1 MVVTA
6 VRGVGNPVCGASTLG
21 SEFCR
26 FTVLTLW
33 TSPVRKG
40 SRANMGQTSER
51 APVEILLVEDNPA
64 DVRLAR
70 EALREG
76 QITSNLSCV
85 SNGVEALA
93 FLRREADFS
102 GSPRPDIILL
112 DLNLPQIDGFAVLT
126 EIKDD
131 PDLRTIPVVVLTTSS
146 NPDDILRAYELHASF
161 YIKKPAD
168 LDEFVNAMQSF
179 DGFCLT
185 VAQLPPRSNST
196 TPSS

>member
-1 MVVTA
+1 MSLPPQ
-6 VRGVGNPVCGASTLG
+6 R
-21 SEFCR
+21 E
-26 FTVLTLW
+26 
-33 TSPVRKG
+33 
-40 SRANMGQTSER
+40 E
-51 APVEILLVEDNPA
+51 VEILLVEDNPA
-64 DVRLAR
+64 DVRLAK

-76 QITSNLSCV
+76 EIPSNLSCV

-93 FLRREADFS
+93 FLRQEGDFATA
-102 GSPRPDIILL
+102 PRPDIILL

-161 YIKKPAD
+161 YIKKPSD
-168 LDEFVNAMQSF
+168 LDEFVNAMHSF

-185 VAQLPPRSNST
+185 VAQLPPRPST
-196 TPSS
+196 VNHDSE

>member
-1 MVVTA
+1 
-6 VRGVGNPVCGASTLG
+6 
-21 SEFCR
+21 
-26 FTVLTLW
+26 
-33 TSPVRKG
+33 
-40 SRANMGQTSER
+40 MGQDSER
-51 APVEILLVEDNPA
+51 EGVEILLVEDNPA
-64 DVRLAR
+64 DVRLAQ

-76 QITSNLSCV
+76 KITSNLSCV

-93 FLRREADFS
+93 YLRREGNYQD
-102 GSPRPDIILL
+102 SPRPDIILL

-168 LDEFVNAMQSF
+168 LDEFVNAMHSF

-185 VAQLPPRSNST
+185 VAQLPPRKAAPKSAD
-196 TPSS
+196 

>member
-1 MVVTA
+1 
-6 VRGVGNPVCGASTLG
+6 
-21 SEFCR
+21 
-26 FTVLTLW
+26 
-33 TSPVRKG
+33 
-40 SRANMGQTSER
+40 MGKSKER
-51 APVEILLVEDNPA
+51 EPVEILLVEDNPA

-76 QITSNLSCV
+76 KIESNLNSV
-85 SNGVEALA
+85 SNGIEALA
-93 FLRREADFS
+93 FLRRTGDFADA
-102 GSPRPDIILL
+102 PRPDIILL

-146 NPDDILRAYELHASF
+146 NPDDVLRAYELHASF

-168 LDEFVNAMQSF
+168 LDAMHSF

-185 VAQLPPRSNST
+185 VAQLPPRGT
-196 TPSS
+196 TATKD